1 MELTLLYCVECDDT
15 EALYKC
21 RDCDDVY
28 CELCY
33 ENQHHSGSRLHHQKD
48 TLKLQN
54 ASIES
59 VKLAS
64 SRIMRSSSPLD
75 TATSKGDVSIHTEC
89 IVEPEYESFLL
100 HDAEC
105 IPLRLDA
112 HERSLFQILDA
123 SLSASEYTDKV
134 DVLSYRSATK
144 RILSELIDM
153 LSTVSGMVLVDNFP
167 SGKRLVENK
176 LLEANAKLFQEI
188 FEIGRRYKMMN
199 PARMR
204 ENYGKMIYLLQDST
218 LNHIREQ
225 TNFSCIRPIQTVFSL
240 LEEKNALSLLQDPR
254 LCISTSVLA
263 SDRSKKLAAS
273 NELIDQYTSET
284 LSEADIRRC
293 VASIDDYNSHLSA
306 NTSPITKMLHF
317 LSTFFDATRPE
328 IGFSLEIRAGRNG
341 ARLSHNHATQYE
353 YVQQS
358 LQLWHLITMEMLRL
372 WRSVEDDLLGGVS
385 YRLRDTGQGLQRMQI
400 APKTSKMMH
409 SILQKLRAKH
419 PHWVGSSVVHLG
431 DHNVPNALLFIDKYT
446 QVARILT
453 PIVRTIEEIPALSQQ
468 NETKA
473 FISDSYGGANAL
485 QKLILSDFFKHGFD
499 GSGADNFFDA
509 GSCIDGRL
517 TSAWNWCSKIEKK
530 SYFHVFLL
538 AGFVGF
544 DGHFER

>member
-21 RDCDDVY
+21 RNCDDVY

-75 TATSKGDVSIHTEC
+75 TATPKGDVSIHTEC

-144 RILSELIDM
+144 RVLSELIDM

-188 FEIGRRYKMMN
+188 FEVGRRYKMMN
-199 PARMR
+199 P
-204 ENYGKMIYLLQDST
+204 GLL
-218 LNHIREQ
+218 
-225 TNFSCIRPIQTVFSL
+225 C
-240 LEEKNALSLLQDPR
+240 
-254 LCISTSVLA
+254 
-263 SDRSKKLAAS
+263 
-273 NELIDQYTSET
+273 
-284 LSEADIRRC
+284 
-293 VASIDDYNSHLSA
+293 
-306 NTSPITKMLHF
+306 
-317 LSTFFDATRPE
+317 
-328 IGFSLEIRAGRNG
+328 
-341 ARLSHNHATQYE
+341 
-353 YVQQS
+353 
-358 LQLWHLITMEMLRL
+358 
-372 WRSVEDDLLGGVS
+372 
-385 YRLRDTGQGLQRMQI
+385 
-400 APKTSKMMH
+400 
-409 SILQKLRAKH
+409 
-419 PHWVGSSVVHLG
+419 
-431 DHNVPNALLFIDKYT
+431 
-446 QVARILT
+446 
-453 PIVRTIEEIPALSQQ
+453 
-468 NETKA
+468 
-473 FISDSYGGANAL
+473 
-485 QKLILSDFFKHGFD
+485 
-499 GSGADNFFDA
+499 
-509 GSCIDGRL
+509 
-517 TSAWNWCSKIEKK
+517 
-530 SYFHVFLL
+530 FH
-538 AGFVGF
+538 
-544 DGHFER
+544 

>member
-1 MELTLLYCVECDDT
+1 
-15 EALYKC
+15 
-21 RDCDDVY
+21 
-28 CELCY
+28 
-33 ENQHHSGSRLHHQKD
+33 
-48 TLKLQN
+48 
-54 ASIES
+54 
-59 VKLAS
+59 
-64 SRIMRSSSPLD
+64 
-75 TATSKGDVSIHTEC
+75 
-89 IVEPEYESFLL
+89 
-100 HDAEC
+100 
-105 IPLRLDA
+105 
-112 HERSLFQILDA
+112 
-123 SLSASEYTDKV
+123 
-134 DVLSYRSATK
+134 
-144 RILSELIDM
+144 
-153 LSTVSGMVLVDNFP
+153 
-167 SGKRLVENK
+167 
-176 LLEANAKLFQEI
+176 
-188 FEIGRRYKMMN
+188 
-199 PARMR
+199 MR

-240 LEEKNALSLLQDPR
+240 LEVKKALSLLQDPR
-254 LCISTSVLA
+254 LCISASVIA
-263 SDRSKKLAAS
+263 SDRSKKLAAL

-317 LSTFFDATRPE
+317 LSMFFDATRPE

-358 LQLWHLITMEMLRL
+358 LQLWHSITLEMLRL

-400 APKTSKMMH
+400 APKTSRMMH

-473 FISDSYGGANAL
+473 FISDSFGGANAL
-485 QKLILSDFFKHGFD
+485 QKLILCDFFKHGFD